1 MLEITITLIPRG
13 HREHART
20 LTKGTI
26 RNMGTGTPSRGNY
39 EVKLTTS
46 GQVQRLWREQH
57 IFRFPR
63 TKYSA
68 WYLLQDALN
77 ATLPE
82 RKQSNISWVMEGNDM
97 CELICKVMPALVE
110 WE

>member
-1 MLEITITLIPRG
+1 MLEITITLIPGG
-13 HREHART
+13 HRPQAR
-20 LTKGTI
+20 LLAKGTI
-26 RNMGTGTPSRGNY
+26 RNMGIGTPRRGNY

-46 GQVQRLWREQH
+46 GQVQRPWKEQH
-57 IFRFPR
+57 IFGFPR

-82 RKQSNISWVMEGNDM
+82 RKRGDISWKVKGDDM
-97 CELICKVMPALVE
+97 IEIIYNLMPALVE